1 MPKVSVIIPTY
12 NRAHL
17 LERAIRSVL
26 NQTFQDFELI
36 VVDDASTD
44 ETDRLINNLGHQIR
58 YIRHDKNRGASA
70 ARNTGIKHSSG
81 DYIAFLDSDDEW
93 LPEKLEKQIK
103 VFENRPDK
111 LGLVYVGYSDEIK
124 PDEPIIPQYRGDIL
138 YYLLINNY
146 VGSTTSPLVRKICFE
161 RVGFFDESLP
171 ALNDWDMWIRI
182 AQHYEFEFIPEVLA
196 RFHLQLDS
204 ISNNI
209 EFQKKSRSII
219 FRKYNHLFKNLP
231 KNLKIERY
239 FWLGQRSCW
248 YRNIIESLKYFTL
261 AIVLKPSII
270 IRIINFYTKK
280 LFKRLKEYM

>member
-44 ETDRLINNLGHQIR
+44 ETDRIVDNLGMQIR
-58 YIRHDKNRGASA
+58 YICHDKNRGASA
-70 ARNTGIKHSSG
+70 SRNTGIKHSSG

-93 LPEKLEKQIK
+93 FPQKLERQIK
-103 VFENRPDK
+103 VFEIGSNK
-111 LGLVYVGYSDEIK
+111 LGVVYSGYCVETK

-138 YYLLINNY
+138 NYILIDNW
-146 VGSTTSPLVRKICFE
+146 VGSATNPLIINKCFDKA
-161 RVGFFDESLP
+161 GLFDEDLP

-182 AQHYEFEFIPEVLA
+182 SQHYDFEFIPEILSCYHPQPV
-196 RFHLQLDS
+196 S
-204 ISNNI
+204 ISKNI
-209 EFQKKSRSII
+209 KDLKIALRII
-219 FRKYNHLFKNLP
+219 FRKYSHLFNNLP

-239 FWLGQRSCW
+239 YLLGQRLCW
-248 YRNIIESLKYFTL
+248 RRNIIDSLRYFIF
-261 AIVLKPSII
+261 AIILKPSILF
-270 IRIINFYTKK
+270 RIIYFYTEK
-280 LFKRLKEYM
+280 LFKKIKQI